1 MLFRACKSNN
11 VRWKTCW
18 WGFFLLG
25 QERNIISKLTFNTVV
40 WFEFEG
46 KQNFGQFDLKK
57 VQQSCRKYWSPPL
70 QLVGHRGGGGSQ
82 NFPFEKK
89 NQQIQK
95 EQSYQ
100 CMKLPCQ
107 HHLHVSQVQSRRSF
121 YNLDHFF
128 VFKVGWWKVNIW
140 DKRVKS
146 HLSSCS
152 QVLCSFCLPRCLKL
166 SF

>member
-1 MLFRACKSNN
+1 M
-11 VRWKTCW
+11 
-18 WGFFLLG
+18 
-25 QERNIISKLTFNTVV
+25 V

-57 VQQSCRKYWSPPL
+57 VQQSCRKYWPPPL

-128 VFKVGWWKVNIW
+128 VFKVG
-140 DKRVKS
+140 
-146 HLSSCS
+146 
-152 QVLCSFCLPRCLKL
+152 
-166 SF
+166 